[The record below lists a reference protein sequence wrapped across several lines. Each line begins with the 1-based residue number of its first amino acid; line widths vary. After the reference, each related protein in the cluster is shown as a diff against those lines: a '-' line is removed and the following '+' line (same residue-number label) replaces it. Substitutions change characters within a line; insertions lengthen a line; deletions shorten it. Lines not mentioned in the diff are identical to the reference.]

1 MSTLWLAAV
10 GLPAML
16 ASFSATARMG
26 PTPVL
31 VMPFAFADSDES
43 DPTEADA
50 AHVDLMLKELR
61 IAIDQKGVYRTIA
74 PDPMLADFVSGDA
87 ECVLRRARDLGAT
100 YVLAGAVQNIGAEAV
115 QRLARTVR
123 RLRRAAAVLLAVDVL
138 RRQRRI
144 LAPRG
149 DVPERGNL
157 GVRAAAAALTSSSI
171 LFGQRNG
178 RRPLASREFGLFRG
192 FAKTRGGSHGS

>member
-16 ASFSATARMG
+16 ASFSTTARMG

-87 ECVLRRARDLGAT
+87 ACVLRRARDLGAT
-100 YVLAGAVQNIGAEAV
+100 YVLAGAVQNIGAEASNV
-115 QRLARTVR
+115 WLGLFDASDGR
-123 RLRRAAAVLLAVDVL
+123 RLSYWQSTFCGDNDESWRRAATFLSEEISAS
-138 RRQRRI
+138 
-144 LAPRG
+144 AP
-149 DVPERGNL
+149 P
-157 GVRAAAAALTSSSI
+157 
-171 LFGQRNG
+171 
-178 RRPLASREFGLFRG
+178 PP
-192 FAKTRGGSHGS
+192 H

>member
-74 PDPMLADFVSGDA
+74 PDPLLADFVSGDA
-87 ECVLRRARDLGAT
+87 ACVLRRARDLGAT
-100 YVLAGAVQNIGAEAV
+100 YVLAGAVQNIGAEASNV
-115 QRLARTVR
+115 WLGLFDASDGR
-123 RLRRAAAVLLAVDVL
+123 RLSYWQSTFCGDNDKSWRRAATFLSEEISAS
-138 RRQRRI
+138 
-144 LAPRG
+144 AP
-149 DVPERGNL
+149 P
-157 GVRAAAAALTSSSI
+157 
-171 LFGQRNG
+171 
-178 RRPLASREFGLFRG
+178 PP
-192 FAKTRGGSHGS
+192 H